1 MFLYTYMS
9 GGIGPRVSVGHQLQ
23 DFIKSCTFG
32 GLECGNGYFG
42 IFQHR
47 WHYCHLSLLYVC
59 ETKYE
64 ITKLFRSFETL
75 PTPSYGN
82 CFVFNF
88 NAGNPSL
95 STVLPG
101 PGYGLSLVLN
111 LEQEFYGGITEAAGA
126 RSSLSSSIAK
136 NAYCMNVQSRLC
148 ISNTDISLGWQFI
161 LVQPHRSSMTGV

>member
-1 MFLYTYMS
+1 MWKWVIWNILAPLALLS
-9 GGIGPRVSVGHQLQ
+9 EI
-23 DFIKSCTFG
+23 
-32 GLECGNGYFG
+32 E
-42 IFQHR
+42 
-47 WHYCHLSLLYVC
+47 HLSLLYVC

-88 NAGNPSL
+88 NAGHRPL

-126 RSSLSSSIAK
+126 RSSLK
-136 NAYCMNVQSRLC
+136 PTLKTLLYL
-148 ISNTDISLGWQFI
+148 
-161 LVQPHRSSMTGV
+161 